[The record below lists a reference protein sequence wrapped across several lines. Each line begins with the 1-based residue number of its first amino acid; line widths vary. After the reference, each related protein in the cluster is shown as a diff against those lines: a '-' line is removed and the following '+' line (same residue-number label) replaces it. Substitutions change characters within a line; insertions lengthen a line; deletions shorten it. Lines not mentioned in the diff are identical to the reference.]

1 MNVSDIRRR
10 QLDAMFRAFPSE
22 SVPTM
27 PANGWLRAIREA
39 LGVTLEVLAGRLNV
53 SKQAVNQLEK
63 AEASGH
69 VTVNRLR
76 EAANALDC
84 DLVVLVVPRRP
95 LSEQIEQRA
104 TELAT
109 KDIRRISHSMRLED
123 QGVSPETEARMVREL
138 AAEYSANPR
147 RNLW

>member
-1 MNVSDIRRR
+1 MNVPDIRRR
-10 QLDAMFRAFPSE
+10 QLDAMFRAFPSQ
-22 SVPTM
+22 SVPPM
-27 PANGWLRAIREA
+27 PAHGWLRAIRDA

-53 SKQAVNQLEK
+53 SKQSVSQLEK
-63 AEASGH
+63 AEVTGH
-69 VTVNRLR
+69 LTVNRLR

-84 DLVVLVVPRRP
+84 DLVVLVVPRKP

-109 KDIRRISHSMRLED
+109 KDIRRISHSMALEN
-123 QGVSPETEARMVREL
+123 QAVEPETEARMVREL